1 MQEDVVLID
10 NLFDKIKIRKII
22 LIYICAIALTF
33 AIVAIPFVNNICL
46 EDKAFREVILNL
58 LIILWF
64 YIILSKEN
72 VFIKSKIINCIK
84 NVDYKKIAH
93 LYILNIGIYIGIGFC
108 FFIGDKSSIKLP
120 STMYIIYGITLA
132 PIVEELIF
140 RGVILNRLK
149 TRFSII
155 SAIFISAILFGIAHF
170 DINILGRLI
179 FELLCAILFFQTKNI
194 LNCIILHLLN
204 NASIFMFPVLSKC
217 TNFSINTDSE
227 FKTAMLMIIIFSC
240 FVSSIVFS
248 IIYIKN
254 NLPRKKHTI

>member
-1 MQEDVVLID
+1 MHEDVVLID
-10 NLFDKIKIRKII
+10 SLFEKIKIRKII

-33 AIVAIPFVNNICL
+33 AIIAIPFVNNICL
-46 EDKAFREVILNL
+46 KDKAFREIILNL

-72 VFIKSKIINCIK
+72 VFIKSKIINYVK
-84 NVDYKKIAH
+84 NIDYKKIAH
-93 LYILNIGIYIGIGFC
+93 LYFLNVGIYIGIGLC
-108 FFIGDKSSIKLP
+108 FFIGDKFSIKLP

-140 RGVILNRLK
+140 RGVILNRFK
-149 TRFSII
+149 IRFGII
-155 SAIFISAILFGIAHF
+155 LAIFVSAILFGIAHF
-170 DINILGRLI
+170 DINIIGRLI
-179 FELLCAILFFQTKNI
+179 FGLLCAILFFQTRNI

-204 NASIFMFPVLSKC
+204 NASIFMFPVLSKY
-217 TNFSINTDSE
+217 TNFSINTNSE
-227 FKTAMLMIIIFSC
+227 FEKTILMIIIFSC

-254 NLPRKKHTI
+254 NLATKKHII